1 MKQVFEDF
9 NPIVQQLLDLVPGED
24 VVEWKLRCHEPLAT
38 WTCGA
43 VTMLGDACHPTL
55 PHLSQGAAMA
65 IEDAATLAEALSLM
79 PGDGSDREA
88 IEKTLKVYELLRK
101 PRTSTLV
108 DLAVQSAKA
117 LHLGAGNAR
126 EERDRQFAAAAKT
139 GTAPVPDRWVS
150 PEVQKMIYEHDCIKD
165 TRERFE
171 QTFKSVSKGVTSK
184 L

>member
-1 MKQVFEDF
+1 
-9 NPIVQQLLDLVPGED
+9 
-24 VVEWKLRCHEPLAT
+24 
-38 WTCGA
+38 
-43 VTMLGDACHPTL
+43 
-55 PHLSQGAAMA
+55 MA
-65 IEDAATLAEALSLM
+65 IEDAATLAEALSLT

-88 IEKTLKVYELLRK
+88 IETTLKVYELLRK

-108 DLAVQSAKA
+108 DLAVQSAQA

-150 PEVQKMIYEHDCIKD
+150 PEVQKMIYEHDCIRD

-171 QTFKSVSKGVTSK
+171 QTYKSVSKGIAPK